1 MKALVL
7 SLIVT
12 VSFPQTVERV
22 LAATFEQQIAGLGN
36 LAIEVRDFIERRAT
50 CHHWQYFAERI
61 ELGEDDYDSER
72 MAQIQSALKRL
83 RCGDVAKDEA
93 ALKQRYARNQP
104 VLSALEASKDW
115 SSD

>member
-7 SLIVT
+7 SLVVVT
-12 VSFPQTVERV
+12 GFSQTVECV
-22 LAATFEQQIAGLGN
+22 LAATFEQQMAGLGN

-50 CHHWQYFAERI
+50 CNHWQYFAQRI

-72 MAQIQSALKRL
+72 TAQIQSALNRL
-83 RCGDVAKDEA
+83 RCRDVRRDQAV
-93 ALKQRYARNQP
+93 LKQRYAKNQA
-104 VLSALEASKDW
+104 VLSVLESTKDW